1 MSDGQT
7 EMAREMREA
16 QVGGDHYKRLK
27 VQPWDVV
34 DTWSK
39 AEQEGYYK
47 GNALKYLLRMGNK
60 GPAKED
66 AEKALHYLRK
76 LISVL

>member
-27 VQPWDVV
+27 IQPWDVM
-34 DTWSK
+34 DSLPTPQ
-39 AEQEGYYK
+39 QEGYYK
-47 GNALKYLLRMGNK
+47 GNVIKYLMRMGNK

>member
-1 MSDGQT
+1 MSDGIT
-7 EMAREMREA
+7 DMMNELREH
-16 QVGGDHYKRLK
+16 QVGGSHYRDMA
-27 VQPWDVV
+27 VQPWDIV

-47 GNALKYLLRMGNK
+47 GNVIKYLMRMGNK